1 MFRFTESLAATI
13 FILALTTLPAFSQ
26 TVVATTEGESPGIR
40 IEITELSRTSGDTVT
55 LKYRLFNETGEDSSL
70 YFLTDSDNVSGVHLI
85 DAVGKK
91 KYLVITDSDG
101 NCLCSAKVGNVAS
114 GQYLSLWAKFPAPP
128 ADVMEVGVVFPHFI
142 PTDAPISE

>member
-1 MFRFTESLAATI
+1 MFRITGSFTGAALLI
-13 FILALTTLPAFSQ
+13 FNAALPAQSQ
-26 TVVATTEGESPGIR
+26 EIVATTDGETSGMR

-114 GQYLSLWAKFPAPP
+114 GQYLNLWAKFPAPP